1 MIAVENNNKYWKHHR
16 KSVKGFRVPSTGFY
30 LEGHGSTDAGTR
42 IWRPA
47 MSAAMKGRPDVNFHQ
62 PPGSIL
68 HGKRVPVPSLYGMS
82 YAAAA
87 QKLRK
92 AGFTVENAY
101 VYSNRP
107 KGTGLGWSPRPGSYT
122 SQFGTIYWTI
132 SKGRDPAQ
140 VAAEKKA
147 KKKAAHARRRR
158 RRAPGATG
166 WLPPS

>member
-1 MIAVENNNKYWKHHR
+1 RIPGIRNQAGKTGTTEDNKAVWFNAFTPEIAGASMIAVENNNKYWKRHR
-16 KSVKGFRVPSTGFY
+16 KSVKGFTVPSTGFY

-82 YAAAA
+82 YGAAAR
-87 QKLRK
+87 KLRK

-101 VYSNRP
+101 GYSNRP
-107 KGTGLGWSPRPGSYT
+107 KGTG
-122 SQFGTIYWTI
+122 
-132 SKGRDPAQ
+132 
-140 VAAEKKA
+140 
-147 KKKAAHARRRR
+147 
-158 RRAPGATG
+158 
-166 WLPPS
+166 